1 MFRNRLVLRRRWFLR
16 MTLLAGALALGT
28 GGILWY
34 SVEASSVSGVQTR
47 VAALKPV
54 FTGARL
60 FVIAVVATTWPFL
73 VSRLHRWGQLDEMRV
88 TALLALRWRIVTWL
102 ILIELILG
110 QNLLGQMLA
119 VLQGSRG

>member
-1 MFRNRLVLRRRWFLR
+1 
-16 MTLLAGALALGT
+16 
-28 GGILWY
+28 
-34 SVEASSVSGVQTR
+34 
-47 VAALKPV
+47 
-54 FTGARL
+54 
-60 FVIAVVATTWPFL
+60 
-73 VSRLHRWGQLDEMRV
+73 MRV